1 MDKENINIMEL
12 VLDTLN
18 KDDLWFTQK
27 TDPTYQE
34 ASSYYELDEFGD
46 PTEKTIKKIE
56 KEVNSLIGDG
66 AVDIIDAIE
75 LWKNDQIAEF
85 RLDFRDNLVTKFEP
99 KPVVDNIKAYENSVQ
114 FPQSKKIEAKIKKTE
129 NIINLSDD
137 DKQKYYIGKG
147 IVGGQATPYDLYKID
162 NKYYNANGLEIS
174 EKDALDDMDNFK
186 HIFGDKKTE
195 DYDVDTYNKEQAEL
209 KREYRDRIVK
219 SITPEIKNAFNDLRD
234 LLDDGEDKTELD
246 GFYFPSDAITVVD
259 MADKAYH
266 LNSAMDLTTSN
277 ILNMV
282 GNNDTIEQAIDELFA
297 DYDAE
302 SAYSWADNFITVLGK
317 LDFDLHNDGEN
328 DVYTFEVSLPDCD
341 PLMFTADWSE
351 EAAVKEYMENEGSMS
366 KYTVDDISINY
377 LDEPIPINENKKVED
392 YDDYVSIYDEIDDM
406 LDYLVTDDKTK
417 LELYNHFNSS
427 SPLENLE
434 GENEDVYDEWLFE
447 FKLDNARKL
456 KRYLNKLDDINS
468 LEDSKCFDE
477 SKSFGRA
484 LRELKTEAKQDK
496 TELTPEQKANKIAN
510 IGSLVGRA
518 KYPFQLNAVV
528 HTLSFVDQ
536 DLSNKLRQT
545 FNPATIKQDGI
556 EDARNGI
563 AQMIFDETG
572 VDVLA
577 PNMEFATESKNVNFN
592 NCTKDKVIE
601 AITDNFY
608 SAFDSHGFRRKI
620 NKDTTIEELMD
631 ELHNFI
637 EFENISKDDTRKAIK
652 DVVSHLNI
660 QLKANLDELSIYL
673 WYINGNYGGT
683 YEKVRKNKITENY
696 QRRLEEVNNKSVNT
710 IKDILQSDGFDS
722 ESNAGKIVLRTQ
734 DLFTAL
740 SDLGLDVDVTF
751 DNGDSTSTVQLGT
764 VGGKVVITINDPEKP
779 LKAFMSGNVELTG
792 DSLDKFK
799 AIEDRIKTI

>member
-1 MDKENINIMEL
+1 MDEENINIIEL

-18 KDDLWFTQK
+18 RDDLWFTQK

-66 AVDIIDAIE
+66 AIDIIDAVE

-114 FPQSKKIEAKIKKTE
+114 FPQSKKIEAKTKKTE
-129 NIINLSDD
+129 NMINLSDD

-147 IVGGQATPYDLYKID
+147 IVGGQATPYDLYEID

-234 LLDDGEDKTELD
+234 LLDEGEDKTELD

-317 LDFDLHNDGEN
+317 LDFDLHNDDEN

-377 LDEPIPINENKKVED
+377 LDEPIPINENKKYEKGTPITAVTGGKSINLNVKESLIKQVEA
-392 YDDYVSIYDEIDDM
+392 V
-406 LDYLVTDDKTK
+406 
-417 LELYNHFNSS
+417 
-427 SPLENLE
+427 
-434 GENEDVYDEWLFE
+434 
-447 FKLDNARKL
+447 
-456 KRYLNKLDDINS
+456 
-468 LEDSKCFDE
+468 
-477 SKSFGRA
+477 SFGKA

-510 IGSLVGRA
+510 IGSLVGKA
-518 KYPFQLNAVV
+518 KYPFQLNAVI

-592 NCTKDKVIE
+592 KCTKDK
-601 AITDNFY
+601 
-608 SAFDSHGFRRKI
+608 
-620 NKDTTIEELMD
+620 KD
-631 ELHNFI
+631 
-637 EFENISKDDTRKAIK
+637 
-652 DVVSHLNI
+652 
-660 QLKANLDELSIYL
+660 
-673 WYINGNYGGT
+673 
-683 YEKVRKNKITENY
+683 ENY
-696 QRRLEEVNNKSVNT
+696 QRRLEEVNNKSANT

-751 DNGDSTSTVQLGT
+751 DNGDSTSTIQLGT
-764 VGGKVVITINDPEKP
+764 AGGKVVITINDPEKP

-792 DSLDKFK
+792 DSLEKFQS
-799 AIEDRIKTI
+799 IEDRIKTV

>member
-1 MDKENINIMEL
+1 MDEENINIMEL

-18 KDDLWFTQK
+18 RDDLWFTQK

-85 RLDFRDNLVTKFEP
+85 RLDFRDNLVTKFEL
-99 KPVVDNIKAYENSVQ
+99 KPVVDNITAYENSVQ
-114 FPQSKKIEAKIKKTE
+114 FPQSKKIEAKTKKAE
-129 NIINLSDD
+129 NMINLSDD

-147 IVGGQATPYDLYKID
+147 IVGGQATPYDLYKVD

-234 LLDDGEDKTELD
+234 LLDEGEDKTELD

-297 DYDAE
+297 DYDAD
-302 SAYSWADNFITVLGK
+302 SAYSWADNFVTVLGK
-317 LDFDLHNDGEN
+317 LDFDLHND
-328 DVYTFEVSLPDCD
+328 
-341 PLMFTADWSE
+341 A
-351 EAAVKEYMENEGSMS
+351 
-366 KYTVDDISINY
+366 
-377 LDEPIPINENKKVED
+377 ENKESLIKQVEA
-392 YDDYVSIYDEIDDM
+392 V
-406 LDYLVTDDKTK
+406 
-417 LELYNHFNSS
+417 
-427 SPLENLE
+427 
-434 GENEDVYDEWLFE
+434 
-447 FKLDNARKL
+447 
-456 KRYLNKLDDINS
+456 
-468 LEDSKCFDE
+468 
-477 SKSFGRA
+477 SFGRA

-510 IGSLVGRA
+510 IGSLVGKA

-673 WYINGNYGGT
+673 WFINGNYGGT

-696 QRRLEEVNNKSVNT
+696 QKRLEEVNNKSANT

-751 DNGDSTSTVQLGT
+751 DNGDSTSTIQLGT
-764 VGGKVVITINDPEKP
+764 AGGKVVITINDPEKP

-792 DSLDKFK
+792 DSLEKFQS
-799 AIEDRIKTI
+799 IEDRIKTV

>member
-1 MDKENINIMEL
+1 MDEENINIIEL

-18 KDDLWFTQK
+18 RDDLWFTQK

-66 AVDIIDAIE
+66 AIDIIDAVE

-114 FPQSKKIEAKIKKTE
+114 FPQSKKIEAKTKKTE
-129 NIINLSDD
+129 NMINLSAD

-234 LLDDGEDKTELD
+234 LLDEGEDKTELD

-317 LDFDLHNDGEN
+317 LDFDLHNDDEN

-377 LDEPIPINENKKVED
+377 LDEPIPINENKKYEKGTPITAVTGGKSINLNVKESLIKQVEN
-392 YDDYVSIYDEIDDM
+392 V
-406 LDYLVTDDKTK
+406 
-417 LELYNHFNSS
+417 
-427 SPLENLE
+427 
-434 GENEDVYDEWLFE
+434 
-447 FKLDNARKL
+447 
-456 KRYLNKLDDINS
+456 
-468 LEDSKCFDE
+468 
-477 SKSFGRA
+477 SFGKA
-484 LRELKTEAKQDK
+484 LRELKIEAKQDK

-510 IGSLVGRA
+510 IGSLVGKA

-673 WYINGNYGGT
+673 WFINGNYGGT

-696 QRRLEEVNNKSVNT
+696 QRRLEEVNNKSANT

-751 DNGDSTSTVQLGT
+751 DNGDSTSTIQLGT
-764 VGGKVVITINDPEKP
+764 AGGKVVITINDPEKP

-792 DSLDKFK
+792 DSLEKFQS
-799 AIEDRIKTI
+799 IEDRIKTV

>member
-1 MDKENINIMEL
+1 MDEENINIMEL

-18 KDDLWFTQK
+18 RDDLWFTQK

-66 AVDIIDAIE
+66 AIDIIDAIE

-114 FPQSKKIEAKIKKTE
+114 FPQSKKIEAKTKKTE
-129 NIINLSDD
+129 NMINLSDD

-234 LLDDGEDKTELD
+234 LLDEGEDKTELD

-317 LDFDLHNDGEN
+317 LDFDIH
-328 DVYTFEVSLPDCD
+328 
-341 PLMFTADWSE
+341 
-351 EAAVKEYMENEGSMS
+351 
-366 KYTVDDISINY
+366 
-377 LDEPIPINENKKVED
+377 INEN
-392 YDDYVSIYDEIDDM
+392 
-406 LDYLVTDDKTK
+406 
-417 LELYNHFNSS
+417 
-427 SPLENLE
+427 
-434 GENEDVYDEWLFE
+434 
-447 FKLDNARKL
+447 
-456 KRYLNKLDDINS
+456 
-468 LEDSKCFDE
+468 
-477 SKSFGRA
+477 KSFGRA

-510 IGSLVGRA
+510 IGSLVGKA

-592 NCTKDKVIE
+592 KRIKDKKDDDYEDLDESKKVESTDNHEYVSIYDELNSLLNLYVSTNEDKLKLYNNFNFDRPLKDLNGDNEDVYYDWLEDFKETNYRELRDYLNELEEDDRLSDWRNKNVFDESKKVERRKKQIEAFKNRKANFNKRTKDKVIE

-673 WYINGNYGGT
+673 WFINGNYGGT

-696 QRRLEEVNNKSVNT
+696 QRRLEEVNNKSANT

-751 DNGDSTSTVQLGT
+751 DNGDSTSTIQLGT
-764 VGGKVVITINDPEKP
+764 AGGKVVITINDPEKP

-792 DSLDKFK
+792 DSLEKFQS
-799 AIEDRIKTI
+799 IEDRIKTV

>member
-1 MDKENINIMEL
+1 MDEENINVFEL

-18 KDDLWFTQK
+18 RDDLWFTQK

-66 AVDIIDAIE
+66 AIDIIDAVE

-129 NIINLSDD
+129 EFWEDAKVYTYKDIDIQLYISDRGNKLYSILNGQEPFSIPDFTTLKDAKKYIDDNNLESYKKRQENKEVKTEGMINLSAD

-234 LLDDGEDKTELD
+234 LLDEGEDKTELD

-317 LDFDLHNDGEN
+317 LDFDLHSDDEN

-377 LDEPIPINENKKVED
+377 LDEPIPINENKKYEKGTPITAVTGGKSSNLNVKESLIKQVEA
-392 YDDYVSIYDEIDDM
+392 V
-406 LDYLVTDDKTK
+406 
-417 LELYNHFNSS
+417 
-427 SPLENLE
+427 
-434 GENEDVYDEWLFE
+434 
-447 FKLDNARKL
+447 
-456 KRYLNKLDDINS
+456 
-468 LEDSKCFDE
+468 
-477 SKSFGRA
+477 SFGKA

-496 TELTPEQKANKIAN
+496 IELTPEQKANKIAN
-510 IGSLVGRA
+510 IGSLVGKA

-592 NCTKDKVIE
+592 KCTKDK
-601 AITDNFY
+601 
-608 SAFDSHGFRRKI
+608 
-620 NKDTTIEELMD
+620 KD
-631 ELHNFI
+631 
-637 EFENISKDDTRKAIK
+637 
-652 DVVSHLNI
+652 
-660 QLKANLDELSIYL
+660 
-673 WYINGNYGGT
+673 
-683 YEKVRKNKITENY
+683 ENY
-696 QRRLEEVNNKSVNT
+696 QRRLEEVNNKSANT

-751 DNGDSTSTVQLGT
+751 DNGDSTSTIQLGT
-764 VGGKVVITINDPEKP
+764 AGGKVVITINDPEKP

-792 DSLDKFK
+792 DSLEKFQS
-799 AIEDRIKTI
+799 IEDRIKTV

>member
-1 MDKENINIMEL
+1 MDEENINIIEL

-18 KDDLWFTQK
+18 RDDLWFTQK

-114 FPQSKKIEAKIKKTE
+114 FPQSKKIEAKTKKTE
-129 NIINLSDD
+129 NMINLSD
-137 DKQKYYIGKG
+137 
-147 IVGGQATPYDLYKID
+147 
-162 NKYYNANGLEIS
+162 N
-174 EKDALDDMDNFK
+174 MDNFK

-317 LDFDLHNDGEN
+317 LDFDIHIDESKK
-328 DVYTFEVSLPDCD
+328 TEAFE
-341 PLMFTADWSE
+341 
-351 EAAVKEYMENEGSMS
+351 YIS
-366 KYTVDDISINY
+366 KYDELNDLLRLHANFDNDKMGLYNYFNSDAQMNTKFDDDKYNDWLDDMKENHFDELYRY
-377 LDEPIPINENKKVED
+377 LQELDNDLDAEMGELNEN
-392 YDDYVSIYDEIDDM
+392 
-406 LDYLVTDDKTK
+406 
-417 LELYNHFNSS
+417 
-427 SPLENLE
+427 
-434 GENEDVYDEWLFE
+434 
-447 FKLDNARKL
+447 
-456 KRYLNKLDDINS
+456 
-468 LEDSKCFDE
+468 
-477 SKSFGRA
+477 KSFGRA

-510 IGSLVGRA
+510 IGSLVGKA
-518 KYPFQLNAVV
+518 KYPFQLNAVI

-673 WYINGNYGGT
+673 WFINGNYGGT

-696 QRRLEEVNNKSVNT
+696 QKRLEEVNNKSANT

-751 DNGDSTSTVQLGT
+751 DNGDSTSTIQLGT
-764 VGGKVVITINDPEKP
+764 AGGKVVITINDPEKP

-792 DSLDKFK
+792 DSLEKFQS
-799 AIEDRIKTI
+799 IEDRIKTV

>member
-1 MDKENINIMEL
+1 MDEENINIIEL

-18 KDDLWFTQK
+18 RDDLWFTQK

-66 AVDIIDAIE
+66 AIDIIDAVE

-99 KPVVDNIKAYENSVQ
+99 KPVVDNIEAYENSVQ
-114 FPQSKKIEAKIKKTE
+114 LSESKKVESTDILDTPEYNDYLKSELEKRYNEYCRDNGEIDFQEWLDEYSDAEIEDLEDKYLANLDESKK
-129 NIINLSDD
+129 
-137 DKQKYYIGKG
+137 
-147 IVGGQATPYDLYKID
+147 V
-162 NKYYNANGLEIS
+162 
-174 EKDALDDMDNFK
+174 
-186 HIFGDKKTE
+186 KTE
-195 DYDVDTYNKEQAEL
+195 DYDYDEYVKNQEEL
-209 KREYRDRIVK
+209 KKDYKDRIMK
-219 SITPEIKNAFNDLRD
+219 SATPEIINAFNDLND
-234 LLDDGEDKTELD
+234 ILNEGGNLKELD
-246 GFYFPSDAITVVD
+246 GFYFPDDAITIVD
-259 MADKAYH
+259 LADKNYH

-282 GNNDTIEQAIDELFA
+282 GNNDTFEQAIDELFA
-297 DYDAE
+297 DYDAD
-302 SAYSWADNFITVLGK
+302 SAYSWADNFVTVLGK
-317 LDFDLHNDGEN
+317 LDFDIHIDESKK
-328 DVYTFEVSLPDCD
+328 TE
-341 PLMFTADWSE
+341 ASE
-351 EAAVKEYMENEGSMS
+351 YIS
-366 KYTVDDISINY
+366 KYDELNDLLRLYANFDNDKMGLYNYFNSDAQMNTKFDDDKYNDW
-377 LDEPIPINENKKVED
+377 L
-392 YDDYVSIYDEIDDM
+392 DDM
-406 LDYLVTDDKTK
+406 KENHFG
-417 LELYNHFNSS
+417 ELYRY
-427 SPLENLE
+427 LQE
-434 GENEDVYDEWLFE
+434 
-447 FKLDNARKL
+447 LDNDLDAEMGE
-456 KRYLNKLDDINS
+456 LN
-468 LEDSKCFDE
+468 E

-510 IGSLVGRA
+510 IGSLVGKA
-518 KYPFQLNAVV
+518 KYPFQLNAVI

-592 NCTKDKVIE
+592 NCTKDK
-601 AITDNFY
+601 
-608 SAFDSHGFRRKI
+608 
-620 NKDTTIEELMD
+620 KD
-631 ELHNFI
+631 
-637 EFENISKDDTRKAIK
+637 
-652 DVVSHLNI
+652 
-660 QLKANLDELSIYL
+660 
-673 WYINGNYGGT
+673 
-683 YEKVRKNKITENY
+683 ENY
-696 QRRLEEVNNKSVNT
+696 QRRLEEVNNKSANT

-751 DNGDSTSTVQLGT
+751 DNGDSTSTIQLGT
-764 VGGKVVITINDPEKP
+764 AGGKVVITINDPEKP

-792 DSLDKFK
+792 DSLEKFQS
-799 AIEDRIKTI
+799 IEDRIKTV

>member
-1 MDKENINIMEL
+1 MDEENINIIEL

-18 KDDLWFTQK
+18 RDDLWFTQK

-66 AVDIIDAIE
+66 AIDIIDAVE

-114 FPQSKKIEAKIKKTE
+114 FPQSKKVEAKTKKTE
-129 NIINLSDD
+129 NMINLSAD

-234 LLDDGEDKTELD
+234 LLDEGEDKTELD

-377 LDEPIPINENKKVED
+377 LDEPIPINENKKYEKGTPITAVTGGKSINLNVKESLIKQVEN
-392 YDDYVSIYDEIDDM
+392 V
-406 LDYLVTDDKTK
+406 
-417 LELYNHFNSS
+417 
-427 SPLENLE
+427 
-434 GENEDVYDEWLFE
+434 
-447 FKLDNARKL
+447 
-456 KRYLNKLDDINS
+456 
-468 LEDSKCFDE
+468 
-477 SKSFGRA
+477 SFGKA
-484 LRELKTEAKQDK
+484 LRELKIEAKQDK

-510 IGSLVGRA
+510 IGSLVGKA

-577 PNMEFATESKNVNFN
+577 HNMEFATESKNVNFN

-673 WYINGNYGGT
+673 WFINGNYGGT

-696 QRRLEEVNNKSVNT
+696 QRRLEEVNNKSANT

-751 DNGDSTSTVQLGT
+751 DNGDSTSTIQLGT
-764 VGGKVVITINDPEKP
+764 AGGKVVITINDPEKP

-792 DSLDKFK
+792 DSLEKFQS
-799 AIEDRIKTI
+799 IEDRIKTV

>member
-1 MDKENINIMEL
+1 MDEENINIIEL

-18 KDDLWFTQK
+18 RDDLWFTQK

-66 AVDIIDAIE
+66 AIDIIDAVAV
-75 LWKNDQIAEF
+75 WKNDQIAEF

-114 FPQSKKIEAKIKKTE
+114 FPQSKKVEAKTKKTE
-129 NIINLSDD
+129 NMINLSDD

-317 LDFDLHNDGEN
+317 LDFDLHNDDEN

-377 LDEPIPINENKKVED
+377 LDEPIPINENKKYEKGTPITAVTGGKSINLNVKESLIKQVEN
-392 YDDYVSIYDEIDDM
+392 V
-406 LDYLVTDDKTK
+406 
-417 LELYNHFNSS
+417 
-427 SPLENLE
+427 
-434 GENEDVYDEWLFE
+434 
-447 FKLDNARKL
+447 
-456 KRYLNKLDDINS
+456 
-468 LEDSKCFDE
+468 
-477 SKSFGRA
+477 SFGKA
-484 LRELKTEAKQDK
+484 LRELKIEAKQDK

-510 IGSLVGRA
+510 IGSLVGKA

-673 WYINGNYGGT
+673 WFINGNYGGT

-696 QRRLEEVNNKSVNT
+696 QRRLEEVNNKSANT

-751 DNGDSTSTVQLGT
+751 DNGDSTSTIQLGT
-764 VGGKVVITINDPEKP
+764 AGGKVVITINDPEKP

-792 DSLDKFK
+792 DSLEKFQS
-799 AIEDRIKTI
+799 IEDRIKTV

>member
-1 MDKENINIMEL
+1 MDEENINIIEL

-18 KDDLWFTQK
+18 RDDLWFTQK

-66 AVDIIDAIE
+66 AIDIIDAIE

-114 FPQSKKIEAKIKKTE
+114 FPQSKKVEAKTKKTE
-129 NIINLSDD
+129 NMINLSDD

-195 DYDVDTYNKEQAEL
+195 DYDVDTYNKGQAEL

-234 LLDDGEDKTELD
+234 LLDEGEDKTELD

-328 DVYTFEVSLPDCD
+328 DVYIFEVSLPDCD

-377 LDEPIPINENKKVED
+377 LDEPIPINENKKYRKGIPITAVTGGKSINLNVKESLIKQVEA
-392 YDDYVSIYDEIDDM
+392 V
-406 LDYLVTDDKTK
+406 
-417 LELYNHFNSS
+417 
-427 SPLENLE
+427 
-434 GENEDVYDEWLFE
+434 
-447 FKLDNARKL
+447 
-456 KRYLNKLDDINS
+456 
-468 LEDSKCFDE
+468 
-477 SKSFGRA
+477 SFGKA

-510 IGSLVGRA
+510 IGSLVGKA
-518 KYPFQLNAVV
+518 KYPFQLNAVI

-536 DLSNKLRQT
+536 DLSNKLRQE

-592 NCTKDKVIE
+592 KCTKDK
-601 AITDNFY
+601 
-608 SAFDSHGFRRKI
+608 
-620 NKDTTIEELMD
+620 KD
-631 ELHNFI
+631 
-637 EFENISKDDTRKAIK
+637 
-652 DVVSHLNI
+652 
-660 QLKANLDELSIYL
+660 
-673 WYINGNYGGT
+673 
-683 YEKVRKNKITENY
+683 ENY
-696 QRRLEEVNNKSVNT
+696 QRRLEEVNNKSANT

-751 DNGDSTSTVQLGT
+751 DNGDSTSTIQLGT
-764 VGGKVVITINDPEKP
+764 AGGKVVITINDPEKP

-792 DSLDKFK
+792 DSLEKFQS
-799 AIEDRIKTI
+799 IEDRIKTV

>member
-1 MDKENINIMEL
+1 MDEENINIMEL

-18 KDDLWFTQK
+18 RDDLWFTQK

-85 RLDFRDNLVTKFEP
+85 RLDFRDNLVTKFEL

-114 FPQSKKIEAKIKKTE
+114 FPQSKKIEAKTKKAE
-129 NIINLSDD
+129 NMINLSDD

-147 IVGGQATPYDLYKID
+147 IVGGQATPYDLYKVD

-234 LLDDGEDKTELD
+234 LLDEGEDKTELD

-297 DYDAE
+297 DYDAD

-317 LDFDLHNDGEN
+317 LDFDIHIDESKK
-328 DVYTFEVSLPDCD
+328 TE
-341 PLMFTADWSE
+341 ASE
-351 EAAVKEYMENEGSMS
+351 YIS
-366 KYTVDDISINY
+366 KYDELNDLLRLHANFDNDKMGLYNYFNSDAQMNTKFDDDKYNDWLDDMKENHFDELYRY
-377 LDEPIPINENKKVED
+377 LQELDNDLDAEMGELNEN
-392 YDDYVSIYDEIDDM
+392 
-406 LDYLVTDDKTK
+406 
-417 LELYNHFNSS
+417 
-427 SPLENLE
+427 
-434 GENEDVYDEWLFE
+434 
-447 FKLDNARKL
+447 
-456 KRYLNKLDDINS
+456 
-468 LEDSKCFDE
+468 
-477 SKSFGRA
+477 KSFGRA

-510 IGSLVGRA
+510 IGSLVGKA
-518 KYPFQLNAVV
+518 KYPFQLNAVI

-577 PNMEFATESKNVNFN
+577 SNMEFATESKNVNFN
-592 NCTKDKVIE
+592 KCTKDKVIE

-673 WYINGNYGGT
+673 WFINGNYGGT

-696 QRRLEEVNNKSVNT
+696 QKRLEEVNNKSANT

-751 DNGDSTSTVQLGT
+751 DNGDSTSTIQLGT
-764 VGGKVVITINDPEKP
+764 AGGKVVITINDPEKP

-792 DSLDKFK
+792 DSLEKFQS
-799 AIEDRIKTI
+799 IEDRIKTV

>member
-1 MDKENINIMEL
+1 MDEENINIIEL

-18 KDDLWFTQK
+18 RDDLWFTQK

-56 KEVNSLIGDG
+56 KEVSSLIGDG
-66 AVDIIDAIE
+66 AIDIIDAVE

-114 FPQSKKIEAKIKKTE
+114 FPQSKKVEAK
-129 NIINLSDD
+129 
-137 DKQKYYIGKG
+137 Q
-147 IVGGQATPYDLYKID
+147 V
-162 NKYYNANGLEIS
+162 
-174 EKDALDDMDNFK
+174 
-186 HIFGDKKTE
+186 E

-234 LLDDGEDKTELD
+234 LLDEGEDKTELD

-259 MADKAYH
+259 IADKAYH

-328 DVYTFEVSLPDCD
+328 DVYTFEVSLPDCV

-377 LDEPIPINENKKVED
+377 LDEPIPINENKKYGKGIPITAVTGGKSINLNVKESLIKQVEA
-392 YDDYVSIYDEIDDM
+392 V
-406 LDYLVTDDKTK
+406 
-417 LELYNHFNSS
+417 
-427 SPLENLE
+427 
-434 GENEDVYDEWLFE
+434 
-447 FKLDNARKL
+447 
-456 KRYLNKLDDINS
+456 
-468 LEDSKCFDE
+468 
-477 SKSFGRA
+477 SFGKA

-510 IGSLVGRA
+510 IGSLVGKA
-518 KYPFQLNAVV
+518 KYPFQLNAVI

-673 WYINGNYGGT
+673 WFINGNYGGT

-696 QRRLEEVNNKSVNT
+696 QRRLEEVNNKSANT

-751 DNGDSTSTVQLGT
+751 DNGDSTSTIQLGT
-764 VGGKVVITINDPEKP
+764 AGGKVVITINDPEKP

-792 DSLDKFK
+792 DSLEKFQS
-799 AIEDRIKTI
+799 IEDRIKTV